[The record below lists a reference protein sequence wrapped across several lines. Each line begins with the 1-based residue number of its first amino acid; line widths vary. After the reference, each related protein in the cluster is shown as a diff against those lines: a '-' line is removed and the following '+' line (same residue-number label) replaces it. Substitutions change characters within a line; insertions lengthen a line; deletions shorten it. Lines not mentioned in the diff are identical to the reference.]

1 MAKYPNFGYRGM
13 PDMGCLPTIILF
25 ILTVTCPPLGF
36 VFLLLYGF
44 YEDNKEDIPFILC
57 VITILLFIIAM
68 IVSPIIAII
77 LLIKGSKS
85 DIEDFWVCFLIT
97 AIDIVVA
104 IVYILYKFLNKKS
117 TKLKEHKEKETIIE
131 KEKTECSN
139 QPEETKPKVN
149 LEKLPINTID
159 STTVYITPQGKKYHH
174 YECQCIKG
182 RNDLIKT
189 TISESKGKGCEPCGV
204 CFRNKK

>member
-1 MAKYPNFGYRGM
+1 
-13 PDMGCLPTIILF
+13 MGCLSMIAMVIL
-25 ILTVTCPPLGF
+25 LALCPPLIIVF
-36 VFLLLYGF
+36 VLLYSFYETHEEDINYIFNMIIVFLFAVVL
-44 YEDNKEDIPFILC
+44 IISPI
-57 VITILLFIIAM
+57 ITIL
-68 IVSPIIAII
+68 S
-77 LLIKGSKS
+77 LITDYQGNIK
-85 DIEDFWVCFLIT
+85 DFWFGFLIT

-104 IVYILYKFLNKKS
+104 IVYIIYKFLNKKS
-117 TKLKEHKEKETIIE
+117 TEHKEKETIIE
-131 KEKTECSN
+131 KETECSN
-139 QPEETKPKVN
+139 QPEETKPKVS

-159 STTVYITPQGKKYHH
+159 NTIVYITPQGKKYHH

>member
-25 ILTVTCPPLGF
+25 ILTASCPPLGF
-36 VFLLLYGF
+36 IFLLLYCF
-44 YEDNKEDIPFILC
+44 CEDNNEEISFILC
-57 VITILLFIIAM
+57 SIIILVLIVAM
-68 IVSPIIAII
+68 VVSPIIAII

-104 IVYILYKFLNKKS
+104 IVYIIYKFLNKKS
-117 TKLKEHKEKETIIE
+117 TEYKEKETMIE
-131 KEKTECSN
+131 KEETECSN
-139 QPEETKPKVN
+139 QLEETKPKVS

-159 STTVYITPQGKKYHH
+159 NTIVYITPQGKKYHH